1 MLASSFEA
9 LVVDETR
16 NSMTQ
21 PDPTIRDE
29 AVQLR
34 AELDDANYRYYVLD
48 EPRLTDAD
56 YDRKLRR
63 LQEIEAEH
71 PDLATPDSPTQR
83 VGAAPAEGFPEVR
96 HAVPMLSLDNA
107 FDEAEIE
114 AFVKR
119 IADRLELDGERLA
132 FCCEPKLDGAAVS
145 LVYEHGRL
153 LSGAT
158 RGDGHTGEGITSNLK
173 TLKSIP
179 LKLRGKQWP
188 DRLEVRGEVTMRHA
202 DFEAMNDKARE
213 EGGKVFANPRN
224 AAAGSLRQ
232 LDPRIT
238 DKRPLMFT
246 AYQLVQETMSLANID
261 TSTHSGRM
269 ALLREWGFRTS
280 SELAV
285 VTGAAGVI
293 DYCRRLGE
301 TRDDL
306 GYDIDGVV
314 IKVDDLRQQRELGF
328 VARAPRWAIAYKF
341 PAQEETTRLNDV
353 EFQVG
358 RTGAI
363 TPVARLEPVSVAGV
377 TVSNATL
384 HNADEIER
392 LKIRKGDMVIVRRAG
407 DVIPQIVGVAESS
420 GGEKIVFPKICR
432 ECGSHVERVVLYTR
446 LKNKTVEKPG
456 SVYRCVGRLVC
467 PAQLKEAVK
476 HYVSRNAL
484 DIEGVGA
491 KLIER
496 LVDEGKI
503 KSLAD
508 LYRLDE
514 EYLASLDG
522 YGEVSAKNILSA
534 INASKGSPLDRFL
547 FALGIPGVGYETA
560 RVIVR
565 SLGSLS
571 RIRVVYPEVLR
582 LIPDIGRTVAESVHD
597 FFSDEHNLSVLD
609 DLIRKGVP
617 ESVDYG
623 LGRELLTNISM
634 SAIISFMEIDGVGD
648 KLASDIA
655 SLYPTVKDF
664 FVAVDSGRLAND
676 VKPFR
681 KAEKGIGSKIL
692 DYRFRDKFIRIEYQL
707 FEFGC
712 HWTQAIY
719 PEGEESLP
727 FSGQTWVLTG
737 VLPNMTRDEA
747 TGYLEKHGA
756 KVTKSVSKKTSYVL
770 CGVNAG
776 SKKDQAEK
784 IGVPIVTEEEM
795 ISMASGES

>member
-1 MLASSFEA
+1 
-9 LVVDETR
+9 
-16 NSMTQ
+16 MTQ

-29 AVQLR
+29 AVRLR

-107 FDEAEIE
+107 FDEAELS

-119 IADRLELDGERLA
+119 IGDRLELDGETLA

-145 LVYEHGRL
+145 LVYEKGRL
-153 LSGAT
+153 VSGAT
-158 RGDGHTGEGITSNLK
+158 RGDGRTGEGITSNLK

-179 LKLRGKQWP
+179 LKLRGKEWP

-261 TSTHSGRM
+261 TPTHSGQM

-280 SELAV
+280 RLLEV
-285 VTGAAGVI
+285 VTGSQGLI

-301 TRDDL
+301 RRDAL

-314 IKVDDLRQQRELGF
+314 IKVDDLRLQRELGF

-384 HNADEIER
+384 HNADEIAR
-392 LKIRKGDMVIVRRAG
+392 LGVMIGDSVVVRRAG
-407 DVIPQIVGVAESS
+407 DVIPQVVRVLEEYRPDGARE
-420 GGEKIVFPKICR
+420 IVFP
-432 ECGSHVERVVLYTR
+432 ERCPVCDSQIERLEGEAVARCSGGLY
-446 LKNKTVEKPG
+446 
-456 SVYRCVGRLVC
+456 C
-467 PAQLKEAVK
+467 PAQRKEALK
-476 HYVSRNAL
+476 HFASRRAM
-484 DIEGVGA
+484 DIDGLGE
-491 KLIER
+491 KLIDALVERDWVRTPADLFRLEAER
-496 LVDEGKI
+496 LAELPRMAK
-503 KSLAD
+503 KSSDNLVAA
-508 LYRLDE
+508 LE
-514 EYLASLDG
+514 K
-522 YGEVSAKNILSA
+522 AKSTTL
-534 INASKGSPLDRFL
+534 PRFI
-547 FALGIPGVGYETA
+547 FALGIREVGEATAANLARHFGTLEALMDADVEALEAVEDVGPVVAAHVHTFFLQPHNRETIEALRAQGVTWEEEA
-560 RVIVR
+560 
-565 SLGSLS
+565 
-571 RIRVVYPEVLR
+571 
-582 LIPDIGRTVAESVHD
+582 VAE
-597 FFSDEHNLSVLD
+597 
-609 DLIRKGVP
+609 RP
-617 ESVDYG
+617 QP
-623 LGRELLTNISM
+623 
-634 SAIISFMEIDGVGD
+634 
-648 KLASDIA
+648 LA
-655 SLYPTVKDF
+655 
-664 FVAVDSGRLAND
+664 
-676 VKPFR
+676 
-681 KAEKGIGSKIL
+681 
-692 DYRFRDKFIRIEYQL
+692 
-707 FEFGC
+707 
-712 HWTQAIY
+712 
-719 PEGEESLP
+719 
-727 FSGQTWVLTG
+727 GQTWVLTG
-737 VLPNMTRDEA
+737 TLESMTRDEGKA
-747 TGYLEKHGA
+747 RLQALGA
-756 KVTKSVSKKTSYVL
+756 KVAGSVSKKTACLVA
-770 CGVNAG
+770 GEAAG
-776 SKKDQAEK
+776 SKLTKAEQL
-784 IGVPIVTEEEM
+784 GVEVIDEATFMVRLAAWEAGETVEEED
-795 ISMASGES
+795 ET